1 MPELETLDADDS
13 KPVLAALA
21 RDGACIVRDL
31 LPESLC
37 EQLLHDFE
45 PHLEALNWGAD
56 DLGYRDGFYGTQT
69 KRLHG
74 LFSKSTA
81 TAQVLTHPLL
91 LALAETL
98 FVSSGMSRGVR
109 LSNAEL
115 MVLNPGQSAQVFHTD
130 AASWPRIQ
138 TLENGEILVSAN
150 CALTDFT
157 TENGATRVVPGSHRW
172 PSGRAPEPH
181 EVCLATMP
189 RGSAL
194 VYSGNV
200 IHSGGDNRSATTR
213 TGLYLGYVASTLR
226 PLENHLVTNRPED
239 IAALSPAAQEL
250 LDQVPGGFTVYA

>member
-1 MPELETLDADDS
+1 MPTLETIEPTDNAG
-13 KPVLAALA
+13 VLAALA
-21 RDGACIVRDL
+21 HDGACIVQNL
-31 LPESLC
+31 LPVSLC
-37 EQLLHDFE
+37 EQLLSDFE

-74 LFSKSTA
+74 LFSKSRA
-81 TAQVLTHPLL
+81 TAEVLTHPLL
-91 LALAETL
+91 LALARTL
-98 FVSSGMSRGVR
+98 FVDSGMSRGIS

-115 MVLNPGQSAQVFHTD
+115 MVLSPGQSAQVFHTD

-138 TLENGEILVSAN
+138 SLESAEILVSAN

-157 TENGATRVVPGSHRW
+157 ADNGATRVVPGSHKW
-172 PSGRAPEPH
+172 APERKPEPA

-200 IHSGGDNRSATTR
+200 IHSGGDNRSSMTR

-239 IAALSPAAQEL
+239 IAALSPIAQEL
-250 LDQVPGGFTVYA
+250 LDRVPGGFTVYA